1 MERGRVS
8 FPEYGSTGTPVLSGL
23 MKTSETEDMSMY
35 IAKTYH
41 GLEPVLAQELKELG
55 ATGIRISN
63 RAVLFDCTQEVLYK
77 ANYLCRTALRIL
89 KILKEFWIEKEEDLF
104 EQVHEMAWEK
114 VFPVDATFMVDSSSL
129 DSMFSQ
135 SRFVSTQ
142 ARLAILE
149 RFRRV
154 LGQWPDVDS
163 DYYTIRVEVFVRQN
177 HCEVMLDASGMA
189 LAHRGYRK
197 PSSEPFNEVLAAGLL
212 KLAQWNPDTDLYVP
226 FCGNGLVAVEAAM
239 QAMAMPAGYYR
250 KGYSFEYWNDFDPR
264 LWKDVKSEAQA
275 AMHDPQGQV
284 WASDPEALVVEKT
297 GEFLKKI
304 RMHQDVDLFLS
315 DFLDSGRPEELAGV
329 AGNLSVL
336 VPMPVSSEGWE
347 LDAAAFYEALGKRMK
362 ESYPDCR
369 LLVYTTRPGELES
382 SLGLVPEQTFAL
394 REALTPALLG
404 VYAPQNL
411 SV

>member
-239 QAMAMPAGYYR
+239 QAMAMPVSSTQSKYTSLIALISFKQGLHQVAQKLIIIGWPSFSNSEVLICLPLKSFTVTEGSCWANAKQALIIKAANKTIFFILSEILVSITKGRSPWSRCKPDIPRNDSGESRPRNIRTPPPAGLQTY
-250 KGYSFEYWNDFDPR
+250 
-264 LWKDVKSEAQA
+264 
-275 AMHDPQGQV
+275 
-284 WASDPEALVVEKT
+284 
-297 GEFLKKI
+297 EFLRKFNNSPLKET
-304 RMHQDVDLFLS
+304 S
-315 DFLDSGRPEELAGV
+315 
-329 AGNLSVL
+329 
-336 VPMPVSSEGWE
+336 PV
-347 LDAAAFYEALGKRMK
+347 
-362 ESYPDCR
+362 
-369 LLVYTTRPGELES
+369 
-382 SLGLVPEQTFAL
+382 
-394 REALTPALLG
+394 
-404 VYAPQNL
+404 QNQAERFCGA
-411 SV
+411 